1 MPPMHRAGS
10 ERFGV
15 CMMSS
20 CRGKERREDE
30 REGDEGGRKGGE
42 EIKRREKRTKQRG
55 EGMKG

>member
-10 ERFGV
+10 KQFGV

-30 REGDEGGRKGGE
+30 GEGDEGGRKGGE